1 MTSTPE
7 PKTYTSPK
15 HKLLRFFEKSRDQWK
30 AKCRTAKAKVKR
42 LSKRV
47 RFLETSRARW
57 KQRARELERELA
69 AEKAARQKLE
79 CEARRR
85 SKPAATIADPP
96 SVPVVRDPRVFRH
109 RYLIGCVCFF
119 LSFVLSAAVSLRGVG
134 AVLGLLHAAGSAA
147 FASPSWWTGRLWLL
161 RLGLFKLTRPKEQA
175 ADWVWIV
182 DHTLQIG
189 ATKCLLIL
197 GIRLSAL
204 PTQGKC
210 LDQAAV
216 EPLALVPVTHSDR
229 TVVAEQLEATV
240 QVTGVPREIISD
252 HGSDVRGGIE
262 DFQQAHPETCAIY
275 DIKHKTAAV
284 LKHVLAPDAMWLAF
298 VQQATSARS
307 RLQQTA
313 LAHWMPPSQ
322 RTQARYLNV
331 DRLIRWGRAALA
343 AMEAPPGPANPS
355 GDAGAVEAQLGW
367 LREFREPLTAWS
379 ELLELVTTTERLVRQ
394 EGLSAGLPLKLADQ
408 LPTALSTER
417 TKAVRAEL
425 LAFVCQEA
433 AKARPGERLLGSSE
447 IIESVFGRLK
457 QVERTQAKSGFTGL
471 ILSVCA
477 MVSPTTEAV
486 VQHALETVSTAK
498 VLEWCK
504 KHLGP
509 SVQSKRRAL
518 FPRRKQVERKWTPLP
533 APA

>member
-1 MTSTPE
+1 MPSTPE
-7 PKTYTSPK
+7 PKIYTSPK
-15 HKLLRFFEKSRDQWK
+15 RKLLRFFEKSRDRWK

-47 RFLETSRARW
+47 RFLEASRARW

-79 CEARRR
+79 REARRR
-85 SKPAATIADPP
+85 SKPAAAIACPP
-96 SVPVVRDPRVFRH
+96 SVPAVRDQRVFRH
-109 RYLIGCVCFF
+109 RYLIGCVCFL
-119 LSFVLSAAVSLRGVG
+119 LSFVLSAAVSLRGVS
-134 AVLGLLHAAGSAA
+134 AVLALLHAALPAS

-161 RLGLFKLTRPKEQA
+161 RLGYFKLTRPKEHA
-175 ADWVWIV
+175 VDWVWIV

-204 PTQGKC
+204 PAEGEC
-210 LDQAAV
+210 LDHAAV

-240 QVTGVPREIISD
+240 KVTGAPREIISD

-262 DFQQAHPETCAIY
+262 DFQQAHPETCSVY

-284 LKHVLAPDAMWLAF
+284 LKHRLEPDATWLAF
-298 VQQATSARS
+298 LQQVTSARS

-313 LAHWMPPSQ
+313 LAPWMPPSQ
-322 RTQARYLNV
+322 RTQARYMNV
-331 DRLIRWGRAALA
+331 DRLITWGREALA
-343 AMEAPPGPANPS
+343 ALEALPGPADPS
-355 GDAGAVEAQLGW
+355 CDAGAVEAQLGW
-367 LREFREPLTAWS
+367 LREFREPLTEWS
-379 ELLELVTTTERLVRQ
+379 ELLTLVTTTERLVRQ
-394 EGLSAGLPLKLADQ
+394 DGLSAGLPLKLAEQ

-417 TKAVRAEL
+417 VQAVRAEL
-425 LAFVCQEA
+425 LAFVTQEA
-433 AKARPGERLLGSSE
+433 AKARPGERLWGSSE
-447 IIESVFGRLK
+447 IIESAFGKLK
-457 QVERTQAKSGFTGL
+457 QVERTQAKGGFTGL

-486 VQHALETVSTAK
+486 VQRALETVSTAR

-518 FPRRKQVERKWTPLP
+518 FPRRKGTEQKWTPLP